1 MEPGLLALL
10 GLIGALVGYRLLDRR
25 LDERPSGLLT
35 LVVAVGGGALLAVVG
50 PEPLDAEVL
59 VPLAMLALFGAAQ
72 VVGSYVSV
80 STRAFGALA
89 LVVAAGMA
97 ALGLTPFVGA
107 GGRSLAG
114 AVMVGMLGALCLFRP
129 EAVERVTE
137 TAE

>member
-35 LVVAVGGGALLAVVG
+35 VVVAVTAGVLLHLFG
-50 PEPLDAEVL
+50 PGPLDAEVL
-59 VPLAMLALFGAAQ
+59 VPLALLGLFGAAQ

-80 STRAFGALA
+80 STRTFGALA
-89 LVVAAGMA
+89 LAIAAGMIT
-97 ALGLTPFVGA
+97 LELTLLA
-107 GGRSLAG
+107 GGDGRTLAG
-114 AVMVGMLGALCLFRP
+114 AALIGTVGVLSLFRP

-137 TAE
+137 QAE